1 MSATSGTD
9 ARLVFIAWH
18 GADWRSIHPLV
29 DAGLMPNLNALMERG
44 VAGNLKPSGPAVPAL
59 LWNSISTG
67 KSADEHGV
75 LSGFEPDPLTG
86 SVRPAGNSARR
97 VKALWNI
104 AMQSGLITHLVGWSG
119 SHPAEKLNGSCVTPD
134 FVRPLGRYDRPWPV
148 PSRTMWPER
157 LKQELAEL
165 RFHVGELTA
174 EDLRPFIPRLD
185 EIDQEADRRVVAF
198 ADTLAQ
204 TISTHAIATWL
215 MEHEPWN
222 VMTIGWNGLQR
233 ACQLF
238 MRYAP
243 PQMPAV
249 SADECARY
257 GEVVRAIY
265 CYYDALL
272 GRVMQLADPEA
283 TIAIVSA
290 AGFRTGDERPISAA
304 LQKVPMAWY
313 RPYGLFCLAGPQ
325 IVSDE
330 LVHGVTMY
338 DVVPTLLHAL
348 KLPAGSDMPG
358 RVIAEAFRES
368 REESRI
374 PSWEEVPG
382 ECGMEP
388 RAASGMEEIAAA
400 NMNELRA
407 LGYTDSRA
415 DEALARVKRDRIY
428 NAALVHLSRQRFAEA
443 RAALLQ
449 LDRDNEDG
457 NLALF
462 MAYCHYRCR
471 DFSSCKHA
479 LQRAPREGLGA
490 AYVKVL
496 ESYVASA
503 EGNTTLA
510 ASAIAAA
517 ERIGFDRP
525 VLQWIAGS
533 MYACLG
539 KLGRA
544 EEALRTAVNLDPSFE
559 PAHALLARVLA
570 ARGKTDEATQTAL
583 DGLSIDYSAASS
595 HSAFGIALAQ
605 SGQADAALKAFE
617 ASLTFDPHLQ
627 EAIAWQTELKE
638 RVRASA

>member
-1 MSATSGTD
+1 
-9 ARLVFIAWH
+9 
-18 GADWRSIHPLV
+18 
-29 DAGLMPNLNALMERG
+29 MPNLAALIEGG

-75 LSGFEPDPLTG
+75 LSGVEPHPLTG
-86 SVRPAGNSARR
+86 GIRPVGNGTRR

-104 AMQSGLITHLVGWSG
+104 AMQSGLVTHLVGWSG

-134 FVRPLGRYDRPWPV
+134 FVQPLGRYDRPWPV
-148 PSRTMWPER
+148 PARTMWPER
-157 LKQELAEL
+157 LTRELADL

-185 EIDQEADRRVVAF
+185 EIDQESDRRVIAF

-222 VMTIGWNGLQR
+222 LMMIGWNGLQR

-238 MRYAP
+238 TRYAP
-243 PQMPAV
+243 PQLPSV
-249 SADECARY
+249 SADDCARY
-257 GEVVRAIY
+257 GEVVRAMY

-272 GRVMQLADPEA
+272 GRIMQLAGSEA

-325 IVSDE
+325 IVPDE

-338 DVVPTLLHAL
+338 DVVPTMLHAL
-348 KLPAGSDMPG
+348 RLPPAADMPG
-358 RVIAEAFRES
+358 RLIAEAFRES
-368 REESRI
+368 PKESRI
-374 PSWEEVPG
+374 PSWEDVPG

-388 RAASGMEEIAAA
+388 TPASDIEESAAASL
-400 NMNELRA
+400 NELRA
-407 LGYTDSRA
+407 QGYADSRA
-415 DEALARVKRDRIY
+415 DQALARIERERIY
-428 NAALVHLSRQRFAEA
+428 NTALVHLSRQRFADA
-443 RAALLQ
+443 RSALLKFDQ
-449 LDRDNEDG
+449 ENEDAS
-457 NLALF
+457 LALF
-462 MAYCHYRCR
+462 LAYCHYRCG
-471 DFSSCKHA
+471 DFACCKFT

-496 ESYVASA
+496 ESYVAAA
-503 EGNTTLA
+503 EGNTSLA
-510 ASAIAAA
+510 SSTIAAA

-533 MYACLG
+533 MFARLG

-544 EEALRTAVNLDPSFE
+544 EEALRTAVTLDPSFE

-570 ARGKTDEATQTAL
+570 VRGKTDEATQTAL
-583 DGLSIDYSAASS
+583 DGLSLDYSAASS
-595 HSAFGIALAQ
+595 HSALGIALAQ
-605 SGQADAALKAFE
+605 SGQEDAALKAFE

-627 EAIAWQTELKE
+627 EAIAWQTELRE
-638 RVRASA
+638 RVRA